1 MESFSELVCVVG
13 LIFVANLFN
22 GERRCAEMVASY
34 RINGNKLNGNNYIH
48 YLIAPTEESQAS
60 ERKYKSTANN
70 MNKNQFE
77 ELHVVVMLAM
87 LQIITNF

>member
-1 MESFSELVCVVG
+1 MESFSQLVCVVG

-22 GERRCAEMVASY
+22 GGRRCAEMVASY
-34 RINGNKLNGNNYIH
+34 RINGNNYIH